1 MTQPFRRDVTAGR
14 ETFWGQQVLLLL
26 LLASLL
32 GLRAMSFFVGP
43 LVPANTSRQLDWKPG
58 VASHKARSPSEAIG
72 GIPYVKKYPPSIPLD
87 INKATQQELTHL
99 PGIGP
104 VLAERI
110 VRYRGERGGFTEISE
125 IQEVS
130 GIGEK
135 RYERLKPWIQVRG
148 KER

>member
-1 MTQPFRRDVTAGR
+1 
-14 ETFWGQQVLLLL
+14 
-26 LLASLL
+26 
-32 GLRAMSFFVGP
+32 MSFFVGP

-58 VASHKARSPSEAIG
+58 VASHKARSLSEAI
-72 GIPYVKKYPPSIPLD
+72 GIPYVKKSPPSIPLD

-110 VRYRGERGGFTEISE
+110 VRYRGKRGGFTEISE